1 MALISK
7 HKNTALLGVALV
19 MFSMLSSCNFYK
31 FSGTSIPAEVET
43 FSVGFFENK
52 ATLVSPLLS
61 QTLTEKLKQKFV
73 SETNLS
79 IVETKGD
86 FSFSGNIIGY
96 TVTPV
101 SAQNADNAQLNR
113 LKIVVEVKLVSEVS
127 PKNNFEQ
134 VFQNF
139 QDFDASE
146 NFNDVEETLIDEI
159 TDMLVQSIFNKA
171 AINW

>member
-1 MALISK
+1 M
-7 HKNTALLGVALV
+7 
-19 MFSMLSSCNFYK
+19 
-31 FSGTSIPAEVET
+31 
-43 FSVGFFENK
+43 
-52 ATLVSPLLS
+52 
-61 QTLTEKLKQKFV
+61 
-73 SETNLS
+73 
-79 IVETKGD
+79 
-86 FSFSGNIIGY
+86 
-96 TVTPV
+96 
-101 SAQNADNAQLNR
+101 
-113 LKIVVEVKLVSEVS
+113 KLVSEVS